1 MKRTFISRLLRY
13 VVTFIL
19 LVAVFTLTLTL
30 VFCIPNEAVLS
41 NQQTAIAYLQ
51 QEGSYPQ
58 IYFETNAAQ
67 LDNYTDELMMKTATA
82 DDGLNPLQAAM
93 SMKNYARY
101 WHGYQLLLRPALI
114 FFNYEQIRYGY
125 IFAFFLLL
133 TAVLLALQKKLGRR
147 AAFAFIVS
155 LCALYPLSIPASM
168 QFSHVFLLTFAG
180 ILILLRWYSPGSKR
194 DLCMF
199 FLVMGM
205 VVNFVDLLTAPL
217 ITLGVPLLIYFCLEL
232 QEGVVKSFLQRFRT
246 LVTASLA
253 WGLGYGGC
261 WLSKWLLS
269 SFILKQNVVADALE
283 SMLFRMGGNE
293 NYPLDRGV
301 MMRKNLELLFS
312 ETGKRLCLIW
322 ILVLVVLVLLMICF
336 HREKQ
341 AILCGSFFLIIAL
354 YPYAWFLV
362 LANHSDIH
370 AWFTYRIQQIA
381 ILGIALFLLYTT
393 DWKRFGTVLRNH
405 LPYKKG

>member
-1 MKRTFISRLLRY
+1 M
-13 VVTFIL
+13 
-19 LVAVFTLTLTL
+19 
-30 VFCIPNEAVLS
+30 
-41 NQQTAIAYLQ
+41 
-51 QEGSYPQ
+51 
-58 IYFETNAAQ
+58 
-67 LDNYTDELMMKTATA
+67 
-82 DDGLNPLQAAM
+82 
-93 SMKNYARY
+93 
-101 WHGYQLLLRPALI
+101 
-114 FFNYEQIRYGY
+114 
-125 IFAFFLLL
+125 
-133 TAVLLALQKKLGRR
+133 
-147 AAFAFIVS
+147 
-155 LCALYPLSIPASM
+155 
-168 QFSHVFLLTFAG
+168 
-180 ILILLRWYSPGSKR
+180 
-194 DLCMF
+194 
-199 FLVMGM
+199 
-205 VVNFVDLLTAPL
+205 
-217 ITLGVPLLIYFCLEL
+217 LIYFCLEL